1 MKANI
6 GMSAL
11 QRHPHHQGG
20 ASLIMVMIV
29 LTIVSIIGVAG
40 IQISLMSERGARN
53 DRDQQIAWQSAEAAL
68 LDAAIDIYGPGTPA
82 QPLRRAIFTPGTNLL
97 AFADGCGTSGS
108 SIGLCSLVTS
118 GRPTWLTA
126 AFDFSATG
134 SSAPSA
140 AYGTYTGRAFQAGGV
155 GTQPAQAPRY
165 VIEPIRD
172 FGADRELSST
182 TPAYMYR
189 VTAMGFGPRSDIQA
203 VLQMIYRN

>member
-68 LDAAIDIYGPGTPA
+68 LDAEIDIYGPGTPA
-82 QPLRRAIFTPGTNLL
+82 TPARRAIFTPATNLL
-97 AFADGCGTSGS
+97 AFADGCGTSLN

-155 GTQPAQAPRY
+155 GTQPAQLPRY

-172 FGADRELSST
+172 LADRDLGSPNPT
-182 TPAYMYR
+182 YLYR

>member
-68 LDAAIDIYGPGTPA
+68 LDAEIDIYGPGPST
-82 QPLRRAIFTPGTNLL
+82 RRAIFTPATNLL
-97 AFADGCGTSGS
+97 AFADGCGTSGN

-126 AFDFSATG
+126 AFDFSATS
-134 SSAPSA
+134 SSAPST
-140 AYGTYTGRAFQAGGV
+140 AYGKYTGRTFQAGGV

-172 FGADRELSST
+172 FGADRDLSSA